1 VSAAITITA
10 DTDEDPYSA
19 FWADVS
25 ERDLATVEQHFT
37 RSPDWTLSSD
47 RTDGELPTL
56 FAYIEVGDQLP
67 RLYLSTEPAVVDTAA
82 DTVQEIL
89 QRGPDSL
96 S

>member
-1 VSAAITITA
+1 MSAAITITA
-10 DTDEDPYSA
+10 DIDDDPYSA

-25 ERDLATVEQHFT
+25 ERDLQIVEQHFT
-37 RSPDWTLSSD
+37 GSSDWTLSRD

-56 FAYIEVGDQLP
+56 FAYIGVDDQPP
-67 RLYLSTEPAVVDTAA
+67 RLYLATEPAVVDTAA